1 MGAAS
6 CNGFDVHCDAPGRVE
21 HSRKLKVE
29 MSYEFGC
36 FSVCLSELTH
46 QFFFYVLHEV
56 SHKVTK
62 LIKNGF

>member
-36 FSVCLSELTH
+36 FSVCLSFPNLRS
-46 QFFFYVLHEV
+46 Q
-56 SHKVTK
+56 
-62 LIKNGF
+62 N